1 MAEFSQFTAIIPTLS
16 NTQGL
21 ALLIKE
27 LGQIRGLKVIV
38 IDNLPN
44 PERGALLHKKKGLY
58 LPQQKNLGFAEAV
71 NLGVTQATTEWVL
84 ILNDDIE
91 DVTAQLL
98 SRLTNKAE
106 KEKWVAVSPVLT
118 NRQGSVENIGYRVLP
133 IGRVELNFDPKRNS
147 SKHLD
152 GLTAACLL
160 IKKQVFDSVGGFD
173 ISFFAY
179 LEDVDLFLILKSL
192 GYTFGVDVES
202 GVIHN
207 HLTTSKTK
215 KSFKEKQDL
224 INWWRIYRKH
234 KQVKFSPAFLLER
247 GRNVSGFCKKVFNYG
262 KIEA

>member
-16 NTQGL
+16 NTKGL
-21 ALLIKE
+21 ALLVKE
-27 LGQIRGLKVIV
+27 LRQIRGLKVIV
-38 IDNLPN
+38 IDNQPN
-44 PERGALLHKKKGLY
+44 PEKEALLHKKKELY

-71 NLGVTQATTEWVL
+71 NRGVKQATTEWVL

-98 SRLTNKAE
+98 SRLANKAE
-106 KEKWVAVSPVLT
+106 KEKWAAVSPVLT
-118 NRQGSVENIGYRVLP
+118 NRQGSIENIGYQVLP
-133 IGRVELNFDPKRNS
+133 IGRVELNFAPKQDS

-160 IKKQVFDSVGGFD
+160 VKKQVFDSVGGFD

-179 LEDVDLFLILKSL
+179 LEDVDFFLTLKSL

-202 GVIHN
+202 EVIHN

-224 INWWRIYRKH
+224 INWWRIYKKH

-247 GRNVSGFCKKVFNYG
+247 GRNVSGLVKQNFSS
-262 KIEA
+262 I